1 MNAEIKEEII
11 KSKKIN
17 LSLTLR
23 EALILLHGWANRP
36 ANLSASIEDLWHT
49 HNYNWNCED
58 EMFETTLEEKLDEVI
73 ARALEQEIEA

>member
-23 EALILLHGWANRP
+23 EALILLHGWAHRP
-36 ANLSASIEDLWHT
+36 APFAVSIEDLWHT
-49 HNYNWNCED
+49 YDYNWNCED
-58 EMFETTLEEKLDEVI
+58 EMFETTLEEKLDAVI
-73 ARALEQEIEA
+73 EKAMKQEIS